1 MEVNRSENYN
11 KPMIRANQSVYGS
24 GIGMIAMSL
33 VGLSLG
39 TAIAATQP
47 TTSPNPSVKTT
58 PTPKTQPKP
67 QSSPQSGPQSA
78 PVSLKDTVLIP
89 GQKIGPITAQST
101 YADLVKIFG
110 AERLSD
116 IRPPDADDT
125 EKEVGTRVNLGP
137 DLSLT
142 LVWHDQTKTK
152 LYEAIDLGPG
162 WKMPKGLR
170 IGMPLTEVQKILGSF
185 QMVGVGGP
193 YGGVIPLS
201 ETPLKQYYGKI
212 IVQMTPVKDAAK
224 KFPKE
229 YKAVEGERLIASSD
243 PNWKAL
249 GMTVKTLVIVFPR
262 AEN

>member
-1 MEVNRSENYN
+1 
-11 KPMIRANQSVYGS
+11 MIRVNQSVCGW
-24 GIGMIAMSL
+24 GIGTIALTL

-39 TAIAATQP
+39 TAIAATKP
-47 TTSPNPSVKTT
+47 TLPPKPSAK
-58 PTPKTQPKP
+58 PTQAPKTQPTPQVNSKP
-67 QSSPQSGPQSA
+67 ST
-78 PVSLKDTVLIP
+78 VSIKDTVLVP

-110 AERLSD
+110 AESLSD

-125 EKEVGTRVNLGP
+125 EKEFGTRVNLGP

-142 LVWHDQTKTK
+142 LVWQDKTKTK

-162 WKMPKGLR
+162 WQMPKGLK
-170 IGMPLTEVQKILGSF
+170 IGMPMTDVQKILGSF
-185 QMVGVGGP
+185 QMVGLGGP

-201 ETPLKQYYGKI
+201 ETPLKPYYGKI
-212 IVQMTPVKDAAK
+212 IVQMAPVQDAAK

-229 YKAVEGERLIASSD
+229 YKAVEGERLIASTD

-249 GMTVKTLVIVFPR
+249 GMTVKYLVIVFPR
-262 AEN
+262 GET